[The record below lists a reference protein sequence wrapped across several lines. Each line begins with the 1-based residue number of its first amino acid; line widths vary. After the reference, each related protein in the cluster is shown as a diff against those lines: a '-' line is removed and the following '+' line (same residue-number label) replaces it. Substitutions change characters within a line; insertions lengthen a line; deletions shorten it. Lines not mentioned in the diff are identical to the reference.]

1 MKKVLCMWIAVMIV
15 LSVLSVWSPMA
26 VQAGAEAGNVTILF
40 THDLHSHLLPSAD
53 GNGGEYGGYARLMT
67 VINQQKDKYP
77 HAILVDGGDF
87 SMGSL
92 FQTAFATSAIE
103 LRMLG
108 AMGYDA
114 TTFGNHEYDYLP
126 SGLASMLNAAVSSGD
141 RLPAILEG
149 NYLPPKEGGV
159 NLAPFEL
166 MSRVLGQCADALQAR
181 QLLEQVNVIKA
192 DFSPDLP
199 STPLHWIVA
208 DRRHC
213 FVAEPTADGLHL
225 YDDPVGVLTNAPPFP
240 MQLDRLNDCLHLSA
254 APLVNRFAPH
264 LPLAPYS
271 RGMGALGLPGDW
283 SSPSRFVRAAFA
295 AHNAS
300 APMDVTQF
308 FHLMACVEVPRGCVR
323 LEDGTEVIS
332 VYTSCCD
339 MDTGVYHYV
348 TYGNRQI
355 CAVELSR
362 RDLDSDRLS
371 CYLLISNQ
379 QIRMQS

>member
-1 MKKVLCMWIAVMIV
+1 MCTALTCGPLFGRTLDLEYSYAEQVVILPRRFPLSFRCQPTLPRHYAMIG
-15 LSVLSVWSPMA
+15 MA
-26 VQAGAEAGNVTILF
+26 HVAQGQPLF
-40 THDLHSHLLPSAD
+40 
-53 GNGGEYGGYARLMT
+53 
-67 VINQQKDKYP
+67 
-77 HAILVDGGDF
+77 
-87 SMGSL
+87 
-92 FQTAFATSAIE
+92 
-103 LRMLG
+103 
-108 AMGYDA
+108 YDA
-114 TTFGNHEYDYLP
+114 VNEH
-126 SGLASMLNAAVSSGD
+126 GLAMAALNFPRSAV
-141 RLPAILEG
+141 
-149 NYLPPKEGGV
+149 YLPPKEGGV

-371 CYLLISNQ
+371 CYPLISNQ